1 VLDGSALLLAAFVG
15 ITASWL
21 LVGIFGVAIYRRN
34 K

>member
-1 VLDGSALLLAAFVG
+1 VLDGSVLLLAAFVA

-21 LVGIFGVAIYRRN
+21 LVGIFGVAIYRR